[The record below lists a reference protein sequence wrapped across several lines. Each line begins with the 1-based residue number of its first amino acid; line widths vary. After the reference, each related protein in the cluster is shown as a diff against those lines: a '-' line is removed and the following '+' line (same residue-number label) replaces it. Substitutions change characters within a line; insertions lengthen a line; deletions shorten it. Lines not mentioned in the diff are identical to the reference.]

1 MLTTK
6 NYFQKVA
13 AINIAK
19 LPANLKEGYEFV
31 KEVTENHSTW
41 NYYHSDTDIKNTVDE
56 YLESVSV
63 FLSKDSSKNNLEHL
77 AREEAKNL
85 IRGSVQNGESFQ
97 DIRKSYLGTA
107 TDKVWA
113 QVDGSKIRIEK
124 LNGQKSRYSFPLMSI
139 YNELL
144 EELKKEPSSG
154 SKSTT
159 STSNKTTDKN
169 SGSSSSK
176 SIKLVAKISE
186 EVKFIKRYLA
196 LHGKVKFKESILTI
210 IKSLQRAI
218 VQKVIRKTSP
228 LASEIEKLQRAL
240 IAKYNGMKDRGM
252 VTIHKGEL
260 AKLVAIVGGEKTFSS
275 LNIIKRYISLEGK
288 SVDAK
293 LKENFINHIKRTIDK
308 KNLRDDPYANE
319 VKSIYK
325 ALRSSKRD
333 KTFSIREAEL
343 SGLQNI
349 VKDCSAKN
357 LGHIYHIKRSQ
368 AKKSKRKLRECV
380 KRTFSD
386 SKGKGTCSHNGG
398 LSGVPTD
405 SRILT
410 AEQMSNR
417 KHDLLD
423 FTSFWLALFGRPE
436 RNFTLM
442 VHGEPFNGKT
452 LFLLMFAKYLAQ
464 NFGYVLYVSSE
475 EFGAS
480 TMTDKITNFV
490 NPKPVSLHF
499 IDSLQGVDLSP
510 YDFIILD
517 SVNDLDLKPTDYK
530 DIVKE
535 YPDKGYIL
543 NLQHTKA
550 GKFRGGK
557 DWEHIPAIVAEVSK
571 GNITLTK
578 NRYGN
583 KGTLN
588 FFKQF
593 GLEWKEPEPIEDAVQ
608 VAYIPESNEP
618 IDTSE
623 DEPIY

>member
-6 NYFQKVA
+6 NYFQKA
-13 AINIAK
+13 SAINIAK
-19 LPANLKEGYEFV
+19 LPSDLKEGYEFV

-41 NYYHSDTDIKNTVDE
+41 NYYHSDADIKNTVDE
-56 YLESVSV
+56 YLENVSA
-63 FLSKDSSKNNLEHL
+63 FLSKNSSKNNLERF

-85 IRGSVQNGESFQ
+85 IRGSVRNGESFQ
-97 DIRKSYLGTA
+97 DIRKSSIGIA
-107 TDKVWA
+107 SDKVWA
-113 QVDGSKIRIEK
+113 QVKGTKVYIEK
-124 LNGQKSRYSFPLMSI
+124 INGRNTDYSFPLMSL

-144 EELKKEPSSG
+144 EEIKSEPNSSN
-154 SKSTT
+154 KSTVRKEE
-159 STSNKTTDKN
+159 KTTQKSQGN
-169 SGSSSSK
+169 GSSTV
-176 SIKLVAKISE
+176 KLVAKISE
-186 EVKFIKRYLA
+186 EIKFIKRYIA
-196 LHGKVKFKESILTI
+196 LHGKVKFKESILTL

-240 IAKYNGMKDRGM
+240 ITKYNGMTDRGM
-252 VTIHKGEL
+252 VTINKGEL
-260 AKLVAIVGGEKTFSS
+260 AKLVAIVGGEKTYAS

-308 KNLRDDPYANE
+308 KSLTDDPYASE

-325 ALRSSKRD
+325 TLRSIKRD
-333 KTFSIREAEL
+333 KTLSIREAEL

-349 VKDCSAKN
+349 VTDCSCTD
-357 LGHIYHIKRSQ
+357 LGHIYHIKRNHT
-368 AKKSKRKLRECV
+368 KKVKGKLRECN
-380 KRTFSD
+380 KKTFSD

-398 LSGVPTD
+398 LSGVATD

-436 RNFTLM
+436 RSFTLM

-452 LFLLMFAKYLAQ
+452 LFLLMLAKYLAQ

-480 TMTDKITNFV
+480 TMTEKITNFV

-499 IDSLQGVDLSP
+499 IDSLHGVDLSP

-517 SVNDLDLKPTDYK
+517 SVNDLGLKPADYK
-530 DIVKE
+530 DIVKQ

-571 GNITLTK
+571 GTITLTK

-593 GLEWKEPEPIEDAVQ
+593 GLEWKEPEPIEDAIEVID
-608 VAYIPESNEP
+608 IPESDTTM
-618 IDTSE
+618 DTSA

>member
-6 NYFQKVA
+6 NYFQKA
-13 AINIAK
+13 SAINIAK
-19 LPANLKEGYEFV
+19 LPSDLKEGYEFV

-41 NYYHSDTDIKNTVDE
+41 NYYHSDADIKNTVDE
-56 YLESVSV
+56 YLENVSG
-63 FLSKDSSKNNLEHL
+63 FLSKNSSKNNLERF
-77 AREEAKNL
+77 ARDEAKNL
-85 IRGSVQNGESFQ
+85 IRGSVRNGESFQ
-97 DIRKSYLGTA
+97 DIRKSSIGVA
-107 TDKVWA
+107 SDKVWA
-113 QVDGSKIRIEK
+113 QVKGTKVYIEK
-124 LNGQKSRYSFPLMSI
+124 LNGRNTDYSFPLMSL

-144 EELKKEPSSG
+144 EEIKSEPNSTRKSIARKEE
-154 SKSTT
+154 
-159 STSNKTTDKN
+159 KTTQKSQGN
-169 SGSSSSK
+169 GSSTV
-176 SIKLVAKISE
+176 KLVTKISE
-186 EVKFIKRYLA
+186 EIKFIKRYIA
-196 LHGKVKFKESILTI
+196 LHGKVKFKESILTL

-240 IAKYNGMKDRGM
+240 ITKYNGMTDRGM
-252 VTIHKGEL
+252 VTINKGEL
-260 AKLVAIVGGEKTFSS
+260 AKLVAIVGGEKTYAS

-308 KNLRDDPYANE
+308 KSLTDDPYAGE

-325 ALRSSKRD
+325 ILRSIKRD
-333 KTFSIREAEL
+333 KTLSIREAEL

-349 VKDCSAKN
+349 VKDCSCKD
-357 LGHIYHIKRSQ
+357 LGHIYHIKRNQ
-368 AKKSKRKLRECV
+368 TKKVKGKLRECN
-380 KRTFSD
+380 KKTFSD
-386 SKGKGTCSHNGG
+386 STGKGTCSHNGG
-398 LSGVPTD
+398 LSGVATD

-436 RNFTLM
+436 RSFTLM

-452 LFLLMFAKYLAQ
+452 LFLLMLAKYLAQ

-499 IDSLQGVDLSP
+499 IDSLHGVDLSP

-517 SVNDLDLKPTDYK
+517 SVNDLDLKPADYK
-530 DIVKE
+530 DIVKQ

-571 GNITLTK
+571 GTITLTK

-593 GLEWKEPEPIEDAVQ
+593 GLEWKDPEPIEDAIEVID
-608 VAYIPESNEP
+608 IPESDTT
-618 IDTSE
+618 IDTSA